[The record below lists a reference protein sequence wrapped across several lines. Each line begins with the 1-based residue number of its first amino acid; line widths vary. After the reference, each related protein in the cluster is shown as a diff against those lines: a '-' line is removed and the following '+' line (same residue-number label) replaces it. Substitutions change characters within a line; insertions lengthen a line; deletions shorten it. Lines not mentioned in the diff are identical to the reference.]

1 MVECDWSER
10 ERERERA
17 EGRDRGTLYFEQ
29 GTVSR
34 RKHTTPDQDVHKL
47 QK

>member
-10 ERERERA
+10 ERERER
-17 EGRDRGTLYFEQ
+17 GQRPRTLYFEQ